1 MTFSR
6 RLPTL
11 RLRPPALSAARLWQA
26 LRRLVPLLFAG
37 TLLATI
43 GTCSTPGPQL
53 EQVLAQGTL
62 RVAIVN
68 SPTTYYES
76 PAGPTGF
83 DYELVQRLAQDLGV
97 TLELIV
103 VSSSAEALDALRAD
117 RAHLAATGI
126 AVSRQREIEFRF
138 TPPLA
143 TVRSELVYRM
153 GSPRPA
159 SLDALE
165 GTLKV
170 ARDSVYAERLAA
182 ISADHPEL
190 YWEEVDEVNT
200 EALLYAVAEGQ
211 LDYTI
216 ASSHLVASH
225 QRYYPQLRVAFT
237 LTEEQPLAWA
247 FPGHRDR
254 SLYDRTV
261 QFLETFPASELA
273 IIRDRHFAHAAPIDY
288 VSSVALANHVES
300 RLPRYRQYFEEAA
313 AQYDLDWRL
322 LAAMGYQES
331 HWDPA
336 AVSPTGVRGIM
347 MLTMATARFLDVADR
362 EDPRQSIFGGARY
375 FRRLLDQL
383 AEVPEP
389 DRSWLALVGYNLGY
403 GHLIDARKLT
413 AERGGDPNRWVDV
426 REALPLLTQRQYH
439 SQTRYGYARGY
450 EALKYVGNI
459 RTYYDMLVWMTE
471 GRSAEPTPEPAP
483 AAPEPR
489 PTEPTPE
496 PLNPLTLDPPLL

>member
-1 MTFSR
+1 MDLSR
-6 RLPTL
+6 LRQTL
-11 RLRPPALSAARLWQA
+11 RMPLPWASVGGLGRA
-26 LRRLVPLLFAG
+26 LRAGLPLLLAAG
-37 TLLATI
+37 VLATL
-43 GTCSTPGPQL
+43 GTCSRPGPQL
-53 EQVLAQGTL
+53 EQVMTLGAL

-83 DYELVQRLAQDLGV
+83 DYELVQRLADELGV
-97 TLELIV
+97 GLQLIV
-103 VSSSAEALDALRAD
+103 VGTSAEALDALRAD

-126 AVSRQREIEFRF
+126 AVSPQREIEFRF

-153 GSPRPA
+153 GQKRPTNLET
-159 SLDALE
+159 LD

-170 ARDSVYAERLAA
+170 TRDSVYAERLAA
-182 ISADHPEL
+182 VAADYPEL
-190 YWEEVDEVNT
+190 YWEEVDDVNT

-216 ASSHLVASH
+216 ASSSLVASH

-261 QFLETFPASELA
+261 QFLETLPAAELA

-288 VSSVALANHVES
+288 VSSVALAQHVET
-300 RLPRYRQYFEEAA
+300 RLPRYRRHFEEAA
-313 AQYDLDWRL
+313 SLYGLDWRL

-331 HWDPA
+331 HWNPA

-347 MLTMATARFLDVADR
+347 MLTLATARFLDVADR
-362 EDPRQSIFGGARY
+362 EDPQQSIFGGARY

-403 GHLIDARKLT
+403 GHLIDARQLT
-413 AERGGDPNRWVDV
+413 ADRGGDPNRWVDV
-426 REALPLLTQRQYH
+426 RDALPLLTQRQWH

-471 GRSAEPTPEPAP
+471 GRSAERGLDAAP
-483 AAPEPR
+483 AETDTAPPA
-489 PTEPTPE
+489 PTPE
-496 PLNPLTLDPPLL
+496 PLNPLTLNPPLL